1 MEEKR
6 KMGNLSCTF
15 INRNP
20 LTFTHTQLLTHS
32 RESRPAISLDP
43 KLTMDLPNYCFIVLL
58 MILCSWSGPAY
69 SAVKPQVDF
78 FFFFKVLE
86 LPQVMLEEWDTQ
98 SLPWLQRKLIQLLCL
113 CFFVVVCF
121 FAFCG
126 HTLGI
131 WKSPGEGSN
140 ESYSC
145 QPTPQP
151 SQHQI
156 RAVSVTHTTAHGNA
170 GSLTH

>member
-1 MEEKR
+1 MLMEEKR

-78 FFFFKVLE
+78 FFFKVLE
-86 LPQVMLEEWDTQ
+86 LPQVMLEEWDTVSPLATEKTYPASV
-98 SLPWLQRKLIQLLCL
+98 SLFFCCCLLF
-113 CFFVVVCF
+113 CFLRPHPRHMEVPRRRV
-121 FAFCG
+121 
-126 HTLGI
+126 
-131 WKSPGEGSN
+131 E
-140 ESYSC
+140 
-145 QPTPQP
+145 
-151 SQHQI
+151 
-156 RAVSVTHTTAHGNA
+156 
-170 GSLTH
+170 